1 MNKKHFISAAALCLC
16 TPLMLVVCC
25 KRAHDISDRPCDIY
39 AAHGTPCVA
48 AHSTTRLLNS
58 AYNGPLYRVIR
69 ESDGTYLDVTADSRG
84 YAFSELQDEF
94 CKGTVCRISVI
105 YDQSGKGNDLTQ
117 AAPGTFKGPAK
128 GNFNELP
135 IADMAPIMID
145 GRKVYGAYI
154 MPGMGF
160 RCNNARDLAIND
172 EAEGIYYVIDGTH
185 YDSGCCFDYG
195 NSSTNGKAVGT
206 GTMETTYYGT
216 STAWGRGNG
225 EGPWIMSDMEAG
237 LFTGYDAKL
246 NDVPS
251 INGWRFVSV
260 FVNGGDGNKWD
271 LRGADATKDS
281 LTTYYSGIR
290 PGSKDSDTYY
300 PMHKKG
306 GMLLGNGGDNGNG
319 SAGTFYEGVMTI
331 GYPTDEAI
339 NAVQAN
345 IAASRY
351 SAYPLSISRIGQFT
365 PGSTADVTLAF
376 TSEKEK
382 YKSLSIKVDLPQ
394 GWTSAY
400 DSGQEDLGPEE
411 TRMSLFRI
419 TAPQGRSSG
428 EARFI
433 AEWQG
438 GKAELV
444 QRIRCSESLKIN
456 ELQLS
461 SENGDTR
468 PQFIELYNAS
478 DSDSDLS
485 GLELIARHSGRA
497 PLSTFRIPEGTR
509 LAPGA
514 FYTIKLAPTAVLAP
528 AKAGSRELLLAHSV
542 PLSSDITVNGSTY
555 RISKTGTAGSEPTVI
570 FTPVSTGPRINI
582 PAGSTNIPTT
592 SVSGFR
598 VGDKMGIDLGGNYEV
613 VTITSVGTAATQSTI
628 TSATKKGDT
637 VFDMDATSSLRP
649 GDILTISTGSRMEE
663 AVVKRVIKSVD
674 APAPRMPGMPFTSH
688 EPGTVE
694 IESGLKYDHIAG
706 VDVSCTGSGLG
717 FEPAT
722 SFVHT
727 SGDEL
732 RPLGTPF
739 ELERALESDV
749 ETFKG
754 IATSGSDTA
763 LYGYALSASA
773 GSLAIVDPAT
783 GTVIDAVIYG
793 SKQSNSSANGT
804 ITSPELA
811 IMESP
816 QDGGGCIAVVPQRG
830 WSFRQAKTPA
840 PAVILARIPD
850 GHDTGNLE
858 SDFLAVENA
867 TPGTKNNVEGK

>member
-1 MNKKHFISAAALCLC
+1 MRKKHFLIAASLCISA
-16 TPLMLVVCC
+16 PLLLLICC
-25 KRAHDISDRPCDIY
+25 KGPQGDSSLPCDIY
-39 AAHGTPCVA
+39 AAHGTPCVT
-48 AHSTTRLLNS
+48 AHSTTRMLS
-58 AYNGPLYRVIR
+58 SSYDGPLYRVVR
-69 ESDGTYLDVTADSRG
+69 DSDGAYLDVTADSRG

-94 CKGTVCRISVI
+94 CRDAVCRISII

-117 AAPGTFKGPAK
+117 AAPGTFNGPAK

-135 IADMAPIMID
+135 IADMAPVMLN
-145 GRKVYGAYI
+145 GRKVYGVYI

-160 RCNNARDLAIND
+160 RCNNAKDLAIND

-195 NSSTNGKAVGT
+195 NSSTNGRAVGT

-251 INGWRFVSV
+251 IDGWRFVSV

-271 LRGADATKDS
+271 LRGGNATTDS

-290 PGSKDSDTYY
+290 PESEINDKYY

-319 SAGTFYEGVMTI
+319 SAGTFYEGVMTV

-339 NAVQAN
+339 NAVQAS
-345 IAASRY
+345 IAAASYRE
-351 SAYPLSISRIGQFT
+351 YPLKVSRIGQFS
-365 PGSTADVTLAF
+365 PESTAEVSVAITAA
-376 TSEKEK
+376 SEM
-382 YKSLSIKVDLPQ
+382 KSLRLKVELPKGWSCARKDGKFNLEQ
-394 GWTSAY
+394 GN
-400 DSGQEDLGPEE
+400 
-411 TRMSLFRI
+411 TRTEVFSI
-419 TAPQGRSSG
+419 TAPEGRSSG

-433 AEWQG
+433 AEWKG
-438 GKAELV
+438 GKAEIT
-444 QRIRCSESLKIN
+444 QRIRCSEPLKIN
-456 ELQLS
+456 EVQLS
-461 SENGDTR
+461 AEGGDTR
-468 PQFIELYNAS
+468 SQFIELYNAS
-478 DSDSDLS
+478 SKESDLS
-485 GLELIARHSGRA
+485 GLTLIARHSGRESL
-497 PLSTFRIPEGTR
+497 PIYRVPEGTI

-514 FYTIKLAPTAVLAP
+514 FYTIHLAPVATTAA
-528 AKAGSRELLLAHSV
+528 AKAGNREILLSGSIPSTSA
-542 PLSSDITVNGSTY
+542 ITVNGSSY
-555 RISKTGTAGSEPTVI
+555 HITGSGTPAGAPTVVFI
-570 FTPVSTGPRINI
+570 PVSTGPRMTI
-582 PAGSTNIPTT
+582 PAGSSNIPAA

-613 VTITSVGTAATQSTI
+613 VTVTAVGTAATQSTI
-628 TSATKKGDT
+628 PSATRKGDT

-649 GDILTISTGSRMEE
+649 GDILTISTGNRMET

-674 APAPRMPGMPFTSH
+674 AQAPRMPGMPFTKH

-694 IESGLKYDHIAG
+694 IESGLQFDHIAG
-706 VDVSCTGSGLG
+706 VDVSCTGSGIS

-722 SFVHT
+722 EFEHT

-732 RPLGTPF
+732 RPLGTPYT
-739 ELERALESDV
+739 LDRALESDV

-754 IATSGSDTA
+754 IALSGSDAA
-763 LYGYALSASA
+763 LFGYGLSGAA
-773 GSLAIVDPAT
+773 GSIALVDPRT
-783 GTVIDAVIYG
+783 NTVIDALVYG

-804 ITSPELA
+804 IASPQLA
-811 IMESP
+811 VMESP

-830 WSFRQAKTPA
+830 RFFRQAGTPA
-840 PAVILARIPD
+840 PAVILARIHD
-850 GHDTGNLE
+850 GHDSDNLE
-858 SDFLAVENA
+858 ADFRSTEKA
-867 TPGTKNNVEGK
+867 TPGEKNN